1 MIDRTGADVPGVPFS
16 SAYWVVPGRLMAG
29 GYPLAYDPDQS
40 FRRLRTLFDC
50 GIRDII
56 DLTEPEEI
64 YRLGPD
70 PLPYDQ
76 AVKRAAADLGIDTG
90 HHRFRIGD
98 FAVPTKET
106 MVEILDVIDHL
117 LENGRP
123 VYVHCWAGVG
133 RTGTVIGCYLARHG
147 HPPGVALLDTLYQL
161 RKNTRMAMM
170 SSPQTGP
177 QTELVVSWRAGL

>member
-1 MIDRTGADVPGVPFS
+1 MIDRAGAEVPDAPFS
-16 SAYWVVPGRLMAG
+16 STYWVVPGRLMAG
-29 GYPLAYDPDQS
+29 GYPLAHDPEQS
-40 FRRLRTLFDC
+40 CRRLRSLFEH

-56 DLTEPEEI
+56 DLTESGEI

-76 AVKRAAADLGIDTG
+76 AVEQAAAGLGIDAA
-90 HHRFRIGD
+90 HHRFPIGD
-98 FAVPTKET
+98 FAVPTKEI
-106 MVEILDVIDHL
+106 MVQILDVIDHL

-147 HPPGVALLDTLYQL
+147 HPPGVSILDTLYQL
-161 RKNTRMAMM
+161 RKNTRMATM
-170 SSPQTGP
+170 SSPQTVL
-177 QTELVVSWRAGL
+177 QTELVVSWEAGR